1 MTIKE
6 IENQV
11 ERILAE
17 YNLKSGP
24 IPVEEIA
31 RKNDIAIG
39 RTPSNKF
46 SGLLYRKE
54 NATSFIAV
62 NSTES
67 LVRQR
72 FTIAHELGH
81 FFLHPNKNT
90 FIDFRD
96 NKKNIVRGQKEV
108 QANQFAAALLMPKKL
123 LERDVFS
130 IAQDGLSEEHIK
142 YLSQKYSVSENAM
155 SFRLI
160 NLHLV

>member
-1 MTIKE
+1 MMKKE
-6 IENQV
+6 IESGV
-11 ERILAE
+11 EKMLAT
-17 YNLKSGP
+17 YNLKSAP
-24 IPVEEIA
+24 IPVEDIA
-31 RKNDIAIG
+31 RKNDISIG

-46 SGLLYRKE
+46 SGLLFRKD
-54 NATSFIAV
+54 NGPSFIAV

-67 LVRQR
+67 SVRQR

-81 FFLHPNKNT
+81 YFLHPNKNT

-96 NKKNIVRGQKEV
+96 NKKNILRGQKEV

-123 LERDVFS
+123 LEKDVSS
-130 IAQDGLSEEHIK
+130 IAKEGLSEEHIK
-142 YLSQKYSVSENAM
+142 FLAKKYMVSEGAM